1 MKNLILLVIFL
12 SISSQS
18 CFAGLNSSQKEME
31 YKKKKALS
39 WHDTNLQANNKSAP
53 KEKQFLK
60 DRALRWHG
68 KNNTV
73 FANEI
78 NYSKQRSLRWHEANS
93 K

>member
-53 KEKQFLK
+53 HEKKFLKEK
-60 DRALRWHG
+60 ALRWHD
-68 KNNTV
+68 KNKTTHT
-73 FANEI
+73 NEM
-78 NYSKQRSLRWHEANS
+78 NALKKRSLLWYATNS